1 MGTYH
6 RTSRVALVPK
16 ADELPFDLP
25 ESVVVSLKE
34 LAGACKEGL
43 LALAVGTGMQVMH
56 ALIEANVTAIAGP
69 KGKHNPERNAVRHGS
84 DPGSVTLGGRRVPV
98 ERPRVRTPDKRSELP
113 VPVYDFFAKGDALG
127 GMAVERMLA
136 GLSAR
141 RYTTGLEPIGTDV
154 ERIAKS
160 TSKSAISRRFVALTK
175 TALADMFS
183 RRLDDLDIVALMVDG
198 VHVGDHLCVVALGID
213 MDGHKHALG
222 LWEGATENTTV
233 VTTLLD
239 DLVDRGLD
247 ASKGLL
253 VVIDGGKAL
262 PAGIR
267 RVFGAKAVIQR
278 CQEHKIRNVTGHLPK
293 DEQDTVERAMRAAYS
308 RTDAARA
315 QRELEQPAARLERTH
330 PGAAGSLREG
340 LEETLTV
347 VRLGLSGALMR
358 TLRSTNPVESMISRA
373 RDVARNVKRVR
384 DGAMALRWTAAGL
397 AEAKESFRRIRGYR
411 DLSLLRAA
419 LSKQVHA
426 AVDNNSKAA

>member
-347 VRLGLSGALMR
+347 VRLSLSGALMR

>member
-247 ASKGLL
+247 ASKGPL